1 MLAGIKKWVCIRFEA
16 QSPPPVSGISCSVA
30 NEFIRWRRNGSVEER
45 LQFSVNFVMIL
56 DIQFYCVST
65 LQIDLLNSLH

>member
-1 MLAGIKKWVCIRFEA
+1 MLAGIKKSVCIRFEV

-45 LQFSVNFVMIL
+45 LFLFNFVTIL

>member
-16 QSPPPVSGISCSVA
+16 RPHPPVSGISCSVA